1 MYTVKAAVVQM
12 TLKADPVADSFDTI
26 RDKMT
31 EAHMALIEDAAKQG
45 VQAIGLQE
53 VWTMP
58 YFPAKVDP
66 YWFGSAEVIPEGPTT
81 QLMMET
87 AKRLNMVIVSPI
99 YELGEDGKRYN
110 TAAVI
115 DADGRYLGKFRKIHI
130 PKILPYDEKFYFADG
145 NLGFPVF
152 ETAVGKVGVYI
163 CYDRHFPEGWREL
176 ALNGAELVFN
186 PSATFRGL
194 SDHIW
199 TLEQPG
205 AAIANGIFIG
215 TNNRVGNEPAFG
227 NHVFYGSSYFTD
239 PRGNVLNQ
247 GPDDSDALVVS
258 DLDFDMIRE
267 VRDQWQFYRDRRP
280 ETYAN
285 AARRT

>member
-1 MYTVKAAVVQM
+1 MSTIKAAVIQM
-12 TLKADPVADSFDTI
+12 ELKADPIADSFDEI

-31 EAHMALIEDAAKQG
+31 EAHMVLIEDAAKQG

-58 YFPAKVDP
+58 YFPAKVDAR
-66 YWFGSAEVIPEGPTT
+66 WFGSAEVIPEGPTT
-81 QLMMET
+81 KLMMET

-115 DADGRYLGKFRKIHI
+115 DADGRYLGKFRKVHI

-176 ALNGAELVFN
+176 ALNGVELAFN

-215 TNNRVGNEPAFG
+215 TNNRVGTEPAFG
-227 NHVFYGSSYFTD
+227 NHIFYGSSYFTD
-239 PRGNVLNQ
+239 PRGNILDQ
-247 GPDDSDALVVS
+247 GPDDRDALVVS
-258 DLDFDMIRE
+258 ELEFDMIRE
-267 VRDQWQFYRDRRP
+267 VRDQWFFYGEPRP
-280 ETYAN
+280 EIYAN
-285 AARRT
+285 AARRQ